1 MSKMKLEWKKGDWA
15 AYFGLMTNNL
25 TNLLT
30 MMGLLIFV
38 VGIPKEIVYGRIAP
52 AFGMAVLAASLCY
65 AWFGLQ
71 LAKKTGRSDV
81 TALPSGPSAP
91 SIFTVSFMVLMPVY
105 QQTGDFEFALQIG
118 LVWCFV
124 EAMILVGG
132 SFLGDAIRQMI
143 PRTVL
148 LSCLSGLGLLL
159 LAMNPMLQAFEAPT
173 VSFVVLLLIFINWF
187 GKKPIF
193 ARIPTGLLLLIAGT
207 VLAWVSGLQTPDAI
221 KASMSSFGFNPPQVH
236 VDSFLQGFP
245 HALPYLASAVPLGLA
260 NYIFDLEN
268 IESAHAAGDEYDT
281 RKVMLTNGLASTL
294 GCLLGNPFPVTVYVG
309 HAGWK
314 AMGASIGYTL
324 ASGLTMFLVP
334 LFGLGAFMLA
344 VIPMSAI
351 VPILVF
357 IGVVTAN
364 QVVRETPKI
373 EVPVIFI
380 CMFPWIANWALTM
393 VNNVMNAAGTSATQI
408 GTEAL
413 AHKGVFYEGLA
424 HLGNGAP
431 LASMTW
437 GCIAIFAILNK
448 PLRGAIAAAV
458 GALLALFGVIHSPAV
473 GFAEGSSP
481 MFALAYLM
489 MVAVFVVK
497 HVFESREEALSV
509 STQDLAKTA

>member
-1 MSKMKLEWKKGDWA
+1 MKSMKLEWKRGDWA

-52 AFGMAVLAASLCY
+52 AFGLAVLVASVCY

-71 LAKKTGRSDV
+71 MARQTGRNDV

-91 SIFTVSFMVLMPVY
+91 SIFTVTFLVLMPVY
-105 QQTGDFEFALQIG
+105 QQTGDADFAIQIG

-124 EAMILVGG
+124 EAMILAGG
-132 SFLGDAIRQMI
+132 SFLGETIRKMI

-159 LAMNPMLQAFEAPT
+159 L
-173 VSFVVLLLIFINWF
+173 V
-187 GKKPIF
+187 
-193 ARIPTGLLLLIAGT
+193 AGT
-207 VLAWVSGLQTPDAI
+207 ALAWISGLQSPEAI
-221 KASMSSFGFNPPQVH
+221 KASMSSFGFNPPEVH
-236 VDSFLQGFP
+236 IDSFMQGLP

-268 IESAHAAGDEYDT
+268 IESAHAAGDEYPT
-281 RKVMLTNGLASTL
+281 RKVMLANGLASML
-294 GCLLGNPFPVTVYVG
+294 GCLMGNPFPVTVYVG

-324 ASGLTMFLVP
+324 ASGVTMFIVP

-344 VIPMSAI
+344 IIPMTAI

-364 QVVRETPKI
+364 QVVRETPKV

-380 CMFPWIANWALTM
+380 CLFPWIANWALTM
-393 VNNVMNAAGTSATQI
+393 MNSVMGAAGTNAAKI
-408 GTEAL
+408 GTDVL
-413 AHKGVFYEGLA
+413 HSKGIYYEGLM

-431 LASMTW
+431 LASMLW
-437 GCIAIFAILNK
+437 GCIAIFAIINK
-448 PLRGAIAAAV
+448 PLRGAVAAAV
-458 GALLALFGVIHSPAV
+458 GALLALFGVIHAPVV
-473 GFAEGSSP
+473 GFAEGSSLT
-481 MFALAYLM
+481 FVTAYLM
-489 MVAVFVVK
+489 MSGMFVVK
-497 HVFESREEALSV
+497 HFLDSREVASAAAPV
-509 STQDLAKTA
+509 SES